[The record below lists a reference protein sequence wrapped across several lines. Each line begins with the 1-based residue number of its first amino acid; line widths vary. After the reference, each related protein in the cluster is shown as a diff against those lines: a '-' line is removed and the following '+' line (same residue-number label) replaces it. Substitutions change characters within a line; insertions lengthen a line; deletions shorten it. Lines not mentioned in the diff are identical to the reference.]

1 MIRNFVANHQQ
12 KTLKVW
18 YHQRQKMT
26 RSGKESSPMSSQK
39 LRVGVIGAGIG
50 AFHLA
55 AYARLPQVEIAALAG
70 LDDDRVR
77 RVATEY
83 QVPTTYREYGDLL
96 AVPDIDAVS
105 ICLPNALHAPVT
117 IAALRAGKHVLIEKP
132 LARNVVEGRAMLA
145 AAAAHGRVLMIAL
158 NHRYRGDVQWVK
170 RYIESG
176 ALGTI
181 YYAKAHWMRRSGIPQ
196 LGSWFVNKDLAGGGP
211 LIDLGVHVLD
221 IAMYLMGEPLARTVS
236 ASTYAEFGPR
246 GLKGWAG
253 RQQTADARHPY
264 EVEDLATGFV
274 RLDSG
279 ATLLL
284 EASWA
289 THGPAGDDFG
299 VTLYGSEGGV
309 ELLVRNYTHENT
321 VRVFHDIHD
330 VPTDLAPRPAK
341 VEGHLGV
348 IERFVAAA
356 HTGGPQEPSAADG
369 LRRVEL
375 IAACYRSAAE
385 GREIAL

>member
-1 MIRNFVANHQQ
+1 
-12 KTLKVW
+12 
-18 YHQRQKMT
+18 
-26 RSGKESSPMSSQK
+26 MSSQK

-50 AFHLA
+50 ALHLA
-55 AYARLPQVEIAALAG
+55 AYAKLPQVEIVALAG

-77 RVATEY
+77 RVAAEY
-83 QVPTTYREYGDLL
+83 QVPTTYREYVDLL
-96 AVPDIDAVS
+96 AVQDIDAVS
-105 ICLPNALHAPVT
+105 VCLPNALHAPVT
-117 IAALRAGKHVLIEKP
+117 IDALQAGKHVLIEKP
-132 LARNVVEGRAMLA
+132 LARNADEGRSMLA
-145 AAAAHGRVLMIAL
+145 AAAAQNRVLMISL

-176 ALGTI
+176 ALGKI

-221 IAMYLMGEPLARTVS
+221 IAMYLMGEPKARTAS

-253 RQQTADARHPY
+253 RQQFTDVHHAY
-264 EVEDLATGFV
+264 EVEDLATAFV

-321 VRVFHDIHD
+321 VRIFHDIQD
-330 VPTDLAPRPAK
+330 SPTDLLPRPGK
-341 VEGHLGV
+341 IDGHFGV
-348 IERFVAAA
+348 IQRFVAAVHA
-356 HTGGPQEPSAADG
+356 GGPQEPSAADG

-375 IAACYRSAAE
+375 LDACYRSAAE